1 MGKVNDVE
9 GGIKKRQI
17 KRKILLFP
25 LVYKENARAYFQS
38 KINSWCKLKIKRL
51 SPRMNLAHGQLE
63 EISQGELPG
72 RGGAS

>member
-9 GGIKKRQI
+9 GRLKKKQI

-25 LVYKENARAYFQS
+25 LVYRENARAYFQGQ
-38 KINSWCKLKIKRL
+38 INSWRKLKIKGL
-51 SPRMNLAHGQLE
+51 SPRMNLAHGQLQE
-63 EISQGELPG
+63 VSQGKLPG